1 MENTRNYALPFSEY
15 LKNPSRKFAIG
26 ITKNQYVI
34 EYGEHTIHQG
44 MIYDIV
50 QKTRPDLSPLK
61 YSIALDDYFD
71 SNVILCGFSGTSRST
86 GFMQISLPERD
97 LLSVEQFEC
106 LRSILL
112 AIKEY
117 NLHCFERDG
126 VQGYQCEIVAGAA
139 QMGIVVELDS
149 TFDIDRV
156 ISELAKCVGDKKQAR
171 EETIVGIPLEKSK
184 KTAEEIIA
192 EYASIGSYSRK

>member
-1 MENTRNYALPFSEY
+1 MENTRDYSLPFSEY
-15 LKNPSRKFAIG
+15 LKKPSRKFAVG
-26 ITKNQYVI
+26 ITRNQYVI

-50 QKTRPDLSPLK
+50 QKTRPDLGSLK
-61 YSIALDDYFD
+61 YSIALDEFFD
-71 SNVILCGFSGTSRST
+71 TNVILCGFSGTRHST

-117 NLHCFERDG
+117 NEHCLERDG

-139 QMGIVVELDS
+139 QMGIVVELNS

-156 ISELAKCVGDKKQAR
+156 ISELAKCVRDRKQPQ
-171 EETIVGIPLEKSK
+171 EETIIGIPLEKSQ
-184 KTAEEIIA
+184 KTAEEIIT
-192 EYASIGSYSRK
+192 EYASIDSHSRK